1 MSVAAL
7 LVGEWFVHVKQNVNG
22 WDVLAVSRLYESD
35 LRTDERLTIRWR
47 CWSRTV

>member
-22 WDVLAVSRLYESD
+22 WDVLTVSRLYECD
-35 LRTDERLTIRWR
+35 GRAHERLTTRWR
-47 CWSRTV
+47 SRFCTV